1 MKRFAAGVALLFV
14 CISFMPFSTVS
25 GKTATEPAT
34 GETILPRTS
43 QRAEPEMCATGAHSR
58 AAVYDFSNTYLFD
71 RWSVVMEP
79 DKAQLMKNIAFK
91 NDSWAAMAPL
101 PADQERAWHTAVYD
115 DIDNIVIV
123 QGGYFWKNGMA
134 SAVYSQPLYT
144 YDPAADAWTDRGPS
158 KLPSGATAIWDT
170 QDRCMIV
177 CGGSEVI
184 GGATV
189 FHNETWAWYPSN
201 GSWVRLADMPAART
215 GQCSVW
221 DPDDGLM
228 LVFGG
233 VNDSQYFNDVWA
245 FRPAQDTW
253 TLLTPVS
260 DEAPAVRS
268 YSSAVWNPNKKEM
281 LVHGG
286 ENATVTFLSTWAF
299 SYADNGWIHRT
310 SSPWAHSMIAACWN
324 SDRGVMTVFGGRY
337 NIGGGQYES
346 YNNTWT
352 YDPDS
357 DSWNQLSN
365 AFLPGAYRAGCAGVY
380 DPVNERML
388 VIGGRAPDALGGD
401 CLGQNWAF
409 TLGEMN
415 WSYFSPGYMQ
425 PPIIDLGSDFY
436 SLDKVSWTQQLPA
449 GTGILLR
456 IRTSFDN
463 TTFRSFATVDNGARP
478 SQQGR
483 FLIWNVTF
491 TSTADKLATPVVSG
505 VRIDYSV
512 NAPPQAVAGENASAF
527 KAEPVML
534 RGNGSDPDGD
544 TLTYKWTKLSSLAG
558 TFDDP
563 TLKEPKYTPLASG
576 VHNLQLAVND
586 SFVEVSSF
594 VKVTVTNRPP
604 LASAGPDR
612 TAYKKENI
620 TLEGNATDPD
630 GDAIF
635 INWTQLAGPK
645 VAITPLNALGPTVNA
660 EKAGNY
666 TFQLKVDD
674 GENVTYSNVNI
685 TVLDRP
691 PVAVLQAA
699 PTHININGNVNFSA
713 KASSDPDGNL
723 TKYLIEFG
731 DGNDSGWTTKAE
743 LGYSYTRPGVYEA
756 VARVIDD
763 DNSLSTPSAPIII
776 TVENARP
783 VINAS
788 VVPAKGNVST
798 GFRFLVSTSS
808 YDPDGKIV
816 SYEWRFGDGGT
827 DNGSSVTHAYSKRGN
842 YTVTIRAT
850 DDFGGFTDVQLNVT
864 VVGRPPLITSTS
876 PADVQTVSVD
886 GKLKFSISAQDP
898 DGASLH
904 YAWKTDGVLT
914 GTDASSLDYK
924 ASKAGAH
931 TVSVT
936 VSDGEDTVSYSWALT
951 VKPKEHLEADQT
963 PMLLIVALVAV
974 IAVVGFIGVL
984 AMRRKKGP

>member
-1 MKRFAAGVALLFV
+1 MKRSAALVALSFI
-14 CISFMPFSTVS
+14 CISFLPFCIGSDETSTGAMP
-25 GKTATEPAT
+25 
-34 GETILPRTS
+34 GENILPRAS
-43 QRAEPEMCATGAHSR
+43 QRAEPEICATGAHSR
-58 AAVYDFSNTYLFD
+58 AAVYDFSNTYMFD

-79 DKAQLMKNIAFK
+79 GKAKLMKNIAYK
-91 NDSWAAMAPL
+91 NDSWTSLAQL

-123 QGGYFWKNGMA
+123 QGGYFWKSGMA
-134 SAVYSQPLYT
+134 SAVYAQPLYT
-144 YDPAADAWTDRGPS
+144 YDGVADAWTARGPS
-158 KLPSGATAIWDT
+158 KLPSGATAVWDT

-177 CGGSEVI
+177 CGGSEVVS
-184 GGATV
+184 GATV
-189 FHNETWAWYPSN
+189 FHKEAWAWYPSN
-201 GSWVRLADMPAART
+201 GTWVQLADMPAART

-233 VNDSQYFNDVWA
+233 INESEYFNDVWA
-245 FRPAQDTW
+245 FRPAQNSW
-253 TLLTPVS
+253 TVLTPVS
-260 DEAPAVRS
+260 DEAPAVRA

-299 SYADNGWIHRT
+299 SYANNGWIHRT

-337 NIGGGQYES
+337 NIGSNQYEY

-352 YDPDS
+352 YDPES

-380 DPVNERML
+380 DPVNKRML

-401 CLGQNWAF
+401 CLRQNWAF
-409 TLGEMN
+409 TLGQIN

-425 PPIIDLGSDFY
+425 PPIVDLGSDYF
-436 SLDKVSWTQQLPA
+436 SLDKASWTQQLPA
-449 GTGILLR
+449 GTALLFR

-463 TTFRSFATVDNGARP
+463 TTFRSFANLDNGARP

-483 FLIWNVTF
+483 YLIWNVTF
-491 TSTADKLATPVVSG
+491 SSSVDRQATPVVSG
-505 VRIDYSV
+505 VRIDYTV
-512 NAPPQAVAGENASAF
+512 NAPPLAAAGDNASAY
-527 KAEPVML
+527 KAEAVTL
-534 RGNGSDPDGD
+534 HGNGSDPDGD

-563 TLKEPKYTPLASG
+563 TLREPRYTPLASG
-576 VHNLQLAVND
+576 VHNLQLVVND
-586 SFVEVSSF
+586 SFVEVASF
-594 VKVTVTNRPP
+594 VKVTVSNRPP

-630 GDAIF
+630 GDLLF

-645 VAITPLNALGPTVNA
+645 VAITPGNALRPTIIA
-660 EKAGNY
+660 EKGGNY

-674 GENVTYSNVNI
+674 GENVTYGNVNI

-691 PVAVLQAA
+691 PVAVLQAS
-699 PTHININGNVNFSA
+699 PTRININGNVNFSA
-713 KASSDPDGNL
+713 KTSSDPDGNL

-743 LGYSYTRPGVYEA
+743 LVYAYTRPGVYEA
-756 VARVIDD
+756 IARVIDD
-763 DNSLSTPSAPIII
+763 DNSLSMPSAPVTI

-783 VINAS
+783 VINGS

-798 GFRFLVSTSS
+798 GFRFMVSTSS

-816 SYEWRFGDGGT
+816 SYEWRFGDGQT
-827 DNGSSVTHAYSKRGN
+827 DNGSTVTHTYSKRGN
-842 YTVTIRAT
+842 YTVTLRAT
-850 DDFGGFTDVQLNVT
+850 DDFGGFTDIRLNVT
-864 VVGRPPLITSTS
+864 VAGRPPLVTSTS
-876 PADVQTVSVD
+876 PADVQTISLG
-886 GKLKFSISAQDP
+886 GKLSFAISAQDP
-898 DGASLH
+898 DGESLH
-904 YAWKTDGVLT
+904 FAWKTDGVLT
-914 GTDASSLDYK
+914 GTDSSSLDYK
-924 ASKAGAH
+924 ASRSGAH
-931 TVSVT
+931 SVSVT
-936 VSDGEDTVSYSWALT
+936 VSDGEDSISYEWKVT
-951 VKPKEHLEADQT
+951 VKPVDGEKPTT
-963 PMLLIVALVAV
+963 PVLLIMALVAV
-974 IAVVGFIGVL
+974 ITVVVILGVL